1 MLGVNV
7 VQTHSLH
14 GAAGRYSTWDKPS
27 IRIAISCYFD
37 VFVRKGVAPL
47 GPKVTSTR
55 LILIFRGLCGVGFM
69 ATYYYSLAV
78 LPMSDAVVLTY
89 TSPVLTALAATVF
102 LGETWHSL
110 DFLGSA
116 LCLTGEPGF
125 HLGTWD
131 LGNIL

>member
-1 MLGVNV
+1 MLFKHRAYMKLGDTFGSPETNHTEVPRFYV
-7 VQTHSLH
+7 
-14 GAAGRYSTWDKPS
+14 
-27 IRIAISCYFD
+27 ISA
-37 VFVRKGVAPL
+37 RKGIAPL

-89 TSPVLTALAATVF
+89 TSPVLTALAASLV

-116 LCLTGEPGF
+116 LCLTGWGWLLGF
-125 HLGTWD
+125 L
-131 LGNIL
+131 ISV